1 MIKMGHS
8 IRSSQRGFNL
18 VELLIAMAL
27 MSIGFAIIVTMFVN
41 GWQLWRRSYT
51 ELMLQREAREAMT
64 LIARTLREASPGTV
78 RIDTPTGAPKFSK
91 IAFTD
96 ARNKGWIFKMTD
108 DRLEHVTTMA
118 NGMSATIFMMRDV
131 SSIIFTY
138 PSFQDR
144 SLIDIG
150 LTCTKVP
157 YGTERPLVVQV
168 VERVIM
174 RNP

>member
-1 MIKMGHS
+1 MMRKRPDLG
-8 IRSSQRGFNL
+8 SSQAGLNL
-18 VELLIAMAL
+18 IELLIAMAL

-78 RIDTPTGAPKFSK
+78 RIDTPTGGIKFSK
-91 IAFTD
+91 ISFTD
-96 ARNKGWIFKMTD
+96 ARNKGWIFKLTGETLD
-108 DRLEHVTTMA
+108 HVTVMT
-118 NGMSATIFMMRDV
+118 NGTSATIFMMRDV
-131 SSIIFTY
+131 TSLTFVY

-144 SLIDIG
+144 SLIDVG
-150 LTCTKVP
+150 LTCKKVP
-157 YGTERPLVVQV
+157 YGTERPIVVQV
-168 VERVIM
+168 VERVIL